1 MILRLTSTEFLLIF
15 AVLTCIQNTYSFV
28 VNKKEL
34 SRSVT
39 SLSTNLFRNFNDGG
53 DSSGDFSPN
62 SRNPRR
68 AEFEISDDKPT
79 PGSSLR
85 KMRMEQERKNKD
97 TFTAY
102 GNDLWDLRSQ
112 LDDLSKQLM
121 EVAASGGDTKSI
133 REEMHRLEQKDA
145 NAVYALELDR
155 MDRAADEGR
164 LADAQ
169 DHRDKAMNARSH
181 CVQFNFEGLW
191 IGKYGDQGFRKYL
204 INKRCSMCN
213 YNCSKKLLIEILF
226 FAEMVNVTYIGDT
239 LIARKVTGDRTV
251 PSGEISFQVD
261 LRPPRQ
267 MNSLEENHQRNL
279 PNLQISEKA
288 SKKWGNR
295 ELQRFKGLGQV
306 SSEGFE
312 SSQWL
317 EGQIVIVDENYFSF
331 SWLPIGVQIFFGRPS
346 PDMQLKMMQEA
357 MEKQADE
364 NPVDASVE
372 HLMRCFEDS
381 TQGDFSESCI
391 IIDDDICCFE

>member
-191 IGKYGDQGFRKYL
+191 IGKYGDQGFQ
-204 INKRCSMCN
+204 
-213 YNCSKKLLIEILF
+213 
-226 FAEMVNVTYIGDT
+226 MVNVTYIGDT

-306 SSEGFE
+306 SE